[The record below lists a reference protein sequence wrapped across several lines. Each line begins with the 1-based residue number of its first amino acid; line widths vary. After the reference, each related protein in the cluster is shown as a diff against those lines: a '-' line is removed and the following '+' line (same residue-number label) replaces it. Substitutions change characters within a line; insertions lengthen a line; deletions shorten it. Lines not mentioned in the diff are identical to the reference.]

1 MEVRK
6 IGTNAITATIGEPSP
21 TTATIN
27 PSVAARLYAG
37 AVDATPMTMEET
49 SPRAPGL
56 SPFSVCSSV
65 NPGDTSAA
73 ATGPPLTA
81 AGSVQRFQ
89 HRNVLKVSHSV
100 IARRLNL
107 RNQKVK
113 A

>member
-21 TTATIN
+21 TTATMN

-81 AGSVQRFQ
+81 GQCNDFSTETY
-89 HRNVLKVSHSV
+89 
-100 IARRLNL
+100 
-107 RNQKVK
+107 
-113 A
+113 